1 MYKVLIVDD
10 HKSMYDSLK
19 LALEESGDYSIIGYL
34 ENADLAVAYCYA
46 AKPDLVFMDVCTQK
60 GASGLEATKIIR
72 ESMPEIKII
81 VMSGF
86 SELTYSSRAKE
97 AGAHGFV
104 YKNKS
109 LKFFIEAANTVMSG
123 QTIFSESGE
132 IPVPEGQAP
141 LTGREMEVLRLI
153 CKCMTAKE
161 IAEELFISERTVKFH
176 KTNMLAKTG
185 FTKSIDLAYHMVSQ
199 GWINPNF

>member
-1 MYKVLIVDD
+1 MLY
-10 HKSMYDSLK
+10 
-19 LALEESGDYSIIGYL
+19 
-34 ENADLAVAYCYA
+34 
-46 AKPDLVFMDVCTQK
+46 
-60 GASGLEATKIIR
+60 R
-72 ESMPEIKII
+72 
-81 VMSGF
+81 
-86 SELTYSSRAKE
+86 
-97 AGAHGFV
+97 FV

-123 QTIFSESGE
+123 QTIFLSRGNS
-132 IPVPEGQAP
+132 VPEGQAP